1 MRLMNIVTRKEVCEM
16 NINDIL
22 VKKIDNLT
30 IEDENKIVNSLCN
43 RFIIEH
49 QKNDKSGIYGKTQYM
64 FAFNSNHMEGSTLTI
79 NQTRS
84 LFQTGTLPQSDETYI
99 AKDIEEAQGHFLMF
113 NEMLHTYDHEL
124 SEELIK
130 KYHFRLKQ
138 GVFEDQANG
147 YPCGEYKS
155 RANFVGDIITA
166 KPNEV
171 PQKMQE
177 LLEWYNDQDKALEVI
192 LKFHAI
198 YENIH
203 PFQDGNGR
211 TGRMILFKE
220 CLSNGIIPVLFT
232 NDIQHAYKL
241 ALNKAQKLG
250 DYTELLDI
258 AKMSQMNYYK
268 EIQEFLYDYSLERNV
283 NQTSLKETKDK
294 AKSKKKQ
301 SNKDQ

>member
-147 YPCGEYKS
+147 YPCG
-155 RANFVGDIITA
+155 
-166 KPNEV
+166 
-171 PQKMQE
+171 
-177 LLEWYNDQDKALEVI
+177 
-192 LKFHAI
+192 
-198 YENIH
+198 
-203 PFQDGNGR
+203 
-211 TGRMILFKE
+211 
-220 CLSNGIIPVLFT
+220 
-232 NDIQHAYKL
+232 
-241 ALNKAQKLG
+241 
-250 DYTELLDI
+250 
-258 AKMSQMNYYK
+258 
-268 EIQEFLYDYSLERNV
+268 
-283 NQTSLKETKDK
+283 
-294 AKSKKKQ
+294 
-301 SNKDQ
+301 